1 MERILTDNIMNDK
14 KICFIICYNDDKYIS
29 ECLHYIN
36 RLTVPDGYLL
46 DVLTVKN
53 ADSMTSGY
61 NAAMNETDAKYKIYM
76 HQDVFIVNINLLE
89 DILKIFEDKNV
100 GMLGVVGTPNMPENG
115 CMWKWKQLMDYL

>member
-76 HQDVFIVNINLLE
+76 HQDVFML
-89 DILKIFEDKNV
+89 ILICWKIFLKYSKIK
-100 GMLGVVGTPNMPENG
+100 MLECLG
-115 CMWKWKQLMDYL
+115 W